1 MNKKGFTTVELI
13 LTMSIVI
20 VIMSTITSVTYTYR
34 DRSKHEEVITEVKNY
49 KNSVT
54 KIIYD
59 DILDI
64 CKDGSGKT
72 IRCVDGN
79 GQVVKIEKKENFG
92 LVAQG
97 FEKEYFTFTT
107 TNNKTYE
114 LYLINT
120 STKVGIK
127 YNGTEYIIPGS
138 SSSLVSYVGFE
149 LKPSTGESDLYV
161 LDIYFSHKNLDDQ
174 IRIHL
179 VVSK

>member
-13 LTMSIVI
+13 LTMTVVI

-34 DRSKHEEVITEVKNY
+34 DRSKYEEIITDVKNY

-59 DILDI
+59 DILDVGI
-64 CKDGSGKT
+64 T
-72 IRCVDGN
+72 GN
-79 GQVVKIEKKENFG
+79 GKVTKIEKVSNISYN
-92 LVAQG
+92 LVA
-97 FEKEYFTFTT
+97 T
-107 TNNKTYE
+107 TNGTVKKYNLTILTSPTKTG
-114 LYLINT
+114 IN
-120 STKVGIK
+120 
-127 YNGTEYIIPGS
+127 YNGTEYVIPGS
-138 SSSLVSYVGFE
+138 SSSLVEYKGAE

>member
-13 LTMSIVI
+13 LTMSVVI

-34 DRSKHEEVITEVKNY
+34 DRSKHEEVITDVKNY

-59 DILDI
+59 DILDVGI
-64 CKDGSGKT
+64 T
-72 IRCVDGN
+72 GN
-79 GQVVKIEKKENFG
+79 GKVTKIEKVNNTSYN
-92 LVAQG
+92 LVA
-97 FEKEYFTFTT
+97 T
-107 TNNKTYE
+107 TNGTVKKYNLTILTSPTE
-114 LYLINT
+114 TGIN
-120 STKVGIK
+120 
-127 YNGTEYIIPGS
+127 YNGTKYIIPGS
-138 SSSLVSYVGFE
+138 SSSLVSYIGSE
-149 LKPSTGESDLYV
+149 LKPNTGESDLYV

>member
-59 DILDI
+59 DILDVGI
-64 CKDGSGKT
+64 T
-72 IRCVDGN
+72 GN
-79 GQVVKIEKKENFG
+79 GKVTKIEKVNNTSYN
-92 LVAQG
+92 LVA
-97 FEKEYFTFTT
+97 T
-107 TNNKTYE
+107 TNGNVKKYNLTI
-114 LYLINT
+114 LT
-120 STKVGIK
+120 SPTEVGIN
-127 YNGTEYIIPGS
+127 YNGTKYIIPGS
-138 SSSLVSYVGFE
+138 SSSLVSYVGCE